1 MKTLD
6 MTEGKPVKLILK
18 FAIPL
23 FIGMLFQQVYNITD
37 TMIVGYGLGENAVAA
52 VGATSALYSVLINFA
67 NGLNSGYGIIISR
80 AFGGKDWKKLRQ
92 GFAAMV
98 ILDVGITLVL
108 TLVSLILLK
117 PLLFWLDTP
126 TEIFGQAYQYIAI
139 ILAGMITTIA
149 YNMGAGFL
157 RAVGNSRIPLYF
169 LIVSCG
175 LNIIMDLL
183 FVLAFRM
190 GVKGAAIATVIAQ
203 AISAWLCLSYIAK
216 KYREFL
222 PQKGEW
228 KLSPALTGEM
238 LSTGL
243 SMGLMLSVFS
253 IGSVF
258 LQKAV
263 NLLDE
268 AIITAHTASRKVYE
282 LLMMPLATLSSAN
295 ATFVGQNYGAK
306 KHDRIYKALRQVMGM
321 ELLWSAVSVL
331 VAWLMGG
338 FLVQILIGTK
348 DSFIIDN
355 AVLNLRVCTLFFFPL
370 GTLLVLRNTM
380 QPMGYKISPVISSG
394 IELGF
399 KAVFSYAVV
408 PQMGYLGVVITEP
421 VIWVV
426 CAIYLA
432 CVFGISQRRQRK
444 IKKLKCKVRSVAMY
458 D

>member
-52 VGATSALYSVLINFA
+52 VGATSALYSVLIYFA
-67 NGLNSGYGIIISR
+67 NGLNNGYGIIISQ

-92 GFAAMV
+92 GFATMV
-98 ILDVGITLVL
+98 ILDVGITLAL

-117 PLLFWLDTP
+117 PILFWMDTP
-126 TEIFGQAYQYIAI
+126 EEIFGQAYQYIAI
-139 ILAGMITTIA
+139 VLAGMITTIA

-157 RAVGNSRIPLYF
+157 RAVGNSRIPLCF
-169 LIVSCG
+169 LMISCG

-203 AISAWLCLSYIAK
+203 AISAWLCLSYVTK

-228 KLSPALTGEM
+228 RLNSKLTGEM
-238 LSTGL
+238 LTTGL

-263 NLLDE
+263 NLLDA
-268 AIITAHTASRKVYE
+268 AIITANTASRRVYE
-282 LLMMPLATLSSAN
+282 LLLMPLTTMSTAN

-306 KHDRIYKALRQVMGM
+306 KQDRIYRALRQVMGM
-321 ELLWSAVSVL
+321 ELIWSAVSSL
-331 VAWLMGG
+331 IAWLMGG
-338 FLVQILIGTK
+338 FLVRMLIGTS

-370 GTLLVLRNTM
+370 GALLLLRNTM
-380 QPMGYKISPVISSG
+380 QPMGYKVAPVISSG

-399 KAVFSYAVV
+399 KAVFAYAVV
-408 PQMGYLGVVITEP
+408 PKMGYLGVVITEP
-421 VIWVV
+421 IIWVV

-432 CVFGISQRRQRK
+432 CVFGISQRKPQMYTNSE
-444 IKKLKCKVRSVAMY
+444 IKSRRVNV
-458 D
+458 